1 MSALWWHADITFAKV
16 AILICALVLV
26 VEVWELSFCWLPLFG
41 LIIIVFRWL
50 PLFGLRI
57 IVFLLVAIVWFD
69 HHRQHIM

>member
-41 LIIIVFRWL
+41 L
-50 PLFGLRI
+50 RI
-57 IVFLLVAIVWFD
+57 IVFLLVAVVWFD
-69 HHRQHIM
+69 HHRQHVMKLLVYIITSG